1 MGFISSLLRAWCV
14 LSVVFH
20 IKFKHSRKAVFAGLC
35 MLLAQST
42 LASSGLEVPSSRFQN
57 ELNLLPCTS
66 PGCALFPML
75 ISTCSG
81 KSSRNLPCPAF
92 LCWTVLIMSLVSLCG
107 RETKMC
113 RDKDLQKWSWV
124 GKLPWIFNKLSANLP
139 EDLMLW
145 AFVNCSFTAQLHPSD
160 DLQLKMYIPSVFFL
174 PEYT

>member
-1 MGFISSLLRAWCV
+1 MVCPSV
-14 LSVVFH
+14 LYFTLNLN
-20 IKFKHSRKAVFAGLC
+20 IPERQC
-35 MLLAQST
+35 LLAYVCYWHSQHWP
-42 LASSGLEVPSSRFQN
+42 AMGLKSSRFQN
-57 ELNLLPCTS
+57 ELNLLICTS
-66 PGCALFPML
+66 LSCALFL
-75 ISTCSG
+75 VLVSTCSG
-81 KSSRNLPCPAF
+81 RSSRNWPCPAF
-92 LCWTVLIMSLVSLCG
+92 LCWTVVIMSLVSLCG

-160 DLQLKMYIPSVFFL
+160 DPQLKMYIPSVFFF